1 MIFLK
6 QVKIKNR
13 KEVKNP
19 MALTSKKNNRKCI
32 VCGHEYYFCNTCQD
46 GAIKP
51 AWYLIFHD
59 QNCHD
64 IYDAVANILPL
75 KGKEAAKKALDK
87 LDLSDKENFH
97 QNIIKSINEIYDIVD
112 EVVTQD
118 NVDETKE
125 TKEVNEEVKETVEN
139 IETAKEVKDEIKSEE
154 VKEDNTVKVVASSTE
169 FANEVTNK
177 TSNEVT
183 KKTSTRSKSKK

>member
-1 MIFLK
+1 
-6 QVKIKNR
+6 
-13 KEVKNP
+13 

-32 VCGHEYYFCNTCQD
+32 VCGREYYFCHTCQD

-51 AWYLIFHD
+51 SWYLIFHD

-64 IYDAVANILPL
+64 IYDAVANILPQQ
-75 KGKEAAKKALDK
+75 GKEAAKEALDK
-87 LDLSDKENFH
+87 LDLSNKENFH
-97 QNIIKSINEIYDIVD
+97 PNIIKSINEIYDIVE

-118 NVDETKE
+118 EIK
-125 TKEVNEEVKETVEN
+125 EVKETTENNEKAKEVVES
-139 IETAKEVKDEIKSEE
+139 IETVEEVKDEIKSEE
-154 VKEDNTVKVVASSTE
+154 VKENNTVKVVASSTKFVNE
-169 FANEVTNK
+169 VANE

>member
-1 MIFLK
+1 
-6 QVKIKNR
+6 
-13 KEVKNP
+13 

-51 AWYLIFHD
+51 SWYLIFHD

-64 IYDAVANILPL
+64 IYDAVANILPQQ
-75 KGKEAAKKALDK
+75 GKETAKEALDK
-87 LDLSDKENFH
+87 LDLSNKENFH
-97 QNIIKSINEIYDIVD
+97 PNIVKSINEIYDIAE
-112 EVVTQD
+112 EVVSKD
-118 NVDETKE
+118 DVK
-125 TKEVNEEVKETVEN
+125 EVKEITEEN
-139 IETAKEVKDEIKSEE
+139 DAVKETAEEVKDEVKSEE